1 MKKVFLSIAFMTIA
15 LISQAQKKNI
25 QSVINYLKMNE
36 IAEAKKLIDE
46 TVLNESTANNAKA
59 WLLKAVIYQAI
70 GTPKESMPQLIF
82 MLNEKPYAL
91 ELSVANTLQ
100 ASTPNANKI
109 ALEAYQ
115 KSFSID
121 PKYSKD
127 EILPLVQSM
136 FVLNFNNGIT
146 EINDNKYEAAYKSF
160 GNVVELSKLDAG
172 KIYAGTGMD
181 TNFANAKYYQG
192 QCAYHLGQV
201 DNAISL
207 LEEVSKSP
215 YINPVDLYVI
225 LAEIY
230 EGKKNDAKWQENMK
244 LGKSKFPNDKRLV
257 NSEINYYLNS
267 GKSEELIAKLKEGI
281 ALEPKKT
288 ELYIILGQTYCNIAN
303 SIRATKPANVKELE
317 QNALAQYNKVIELEP
332 NNYYGLFNIGVLYN
346 NQAKEFI
353 DEMNNE
359 TDDKKYMA
367 MKPKKDEL
375 LAKCVPFLEKA
386 KTSIEAEQINDSNKD
401 IYKQVL
407 TGLLQTY
414 KITGKS
420 EKATAIQA
428 LMNKTK

>member
-15 LISQAQKKNI
+15 LISQAQKANI
-25 QSVINYLKMNE
+25 QSVINYLKTNE

-46 TVLNESTANNAKA
+46 TVLSESTANNAKA

-82 MLNEKPYAL
+82 MLNEKQYIL
-91 ELSVANTLQ
+91 ELAVANTLQ

-121 PKYSKD
+121 PKYSKE
-127 EILPLVQSM
+127 EIFPLLQTM
-136 FVLNFNNGIT
+136 LGINFNNAIT
-146 EINDNKYEAAYKSF
+146 EMNDNKYEAAYKSF

-181 TNFANAKYYQG
+181 TIFANAKLYQG
-192 QCAYHLGQV
+192 NCAYQLGQV
-201 DNAISL
+201 DNAIPL
-207 LEEVSKSP
+207 FEEVSKSP
-215 YINPVDLYVI
+215 YINSADLYVM
-225 LAEIY
+225 LADIY

-257 NSEINYYLNS
+257 NSEINYYSNS

-288 ELYIILGQTYCNIAN
+288 DLYIILGQTYYNMAN
-303 SIRATKPANVKELE
+303 PNKGDKPANAKDLE
-317 QNALAQYNKVIELEP
+317 QNALAQYNKVVELEP
-332 NNYYGLFNIGVLYN
+332 NNYFGQFYLGLLYF
-346 NQAKEFI
+346 NQAKTVT
-353 DEMNNE
+353 DEMNKA
-359 TDDKKYMA
+359 DDKKYEA
-367 MKPKKDEL
+367 LKPVRDGL

-401 IYKQVL
+401 TYKQVL
-407 TGLLQTY
+407 SGLLQTY
-414 KITGKS
+414 NITGKS
-420 EKATAIQA
+420 EKANAIKA
-428 LMNKTK
+428 LIK

>member
-1 MKKVFLSIAFMTIA
+1 MKKVFLSIAFLTIA
-15 LISQAQKKNI
+15 LISQAQKANI
-25 QSVINYLKMNE
+25 QSVINYLKTNE

-70 GTPKESMPQLIF
+70 GTPKDLMPQLIF

-127 EILPLVQSM
+127 EIFPLLQTM
-136 FVLNFNNGIT
+136 LGINFNNAIT
-146 EINDNKYEAAYKSF
+146 EMNDNKYEAAYKSF
-160 GNVVELSKLDAG
+160 GHVVELSKLDAG

-181 TNFANAKYYQG
+181 TIFANAKLYQG
-192 QCAYHLGQV
+192 NCAYQLGQV
-201 DNAISL
+201 DNAIPL
-207 LEEVSKSP
+207 FEEVSKSP
-215 YINPVDLYVI
+215 YINSADLYVM
-225 LAEIY
+225 LADIY

-244 LGKSKFPNDKRLV
+244 QGKSKFPNDKRLV
-257 NSEINYYLNS
+257 NSEINYYSNS
-267 GKSEELIAKLKEGI
+267 GKSEELIVKLKEGI

-288 ELYIILGQTYCNIAN
+288 DLYIILGQTYYNMAN
-303 SIRATKPANVKELE
+303 PNKGDRPANAKELE
-317 QNALAQYNKVIELEP
+317 QNALTQYNKVMELEP
-332 NNYYGLFNIGVLYN
+332 NNYYGQFYTGLLYF
-346 NQAKEFI
+346 NQAKTVT
-353 DEMNNE
+353 DEMNKA
-359 TDDKKYMA
+359 DDKKYEA
-367 MKPKKDEL
+367 MKPVRDGL

-386 KTSIEAEQINDSNKD
+386 KTSIEAEQINDSNKET
-401 IYKQVL
+401 YKQVL
-407 TGLLQTY
+407 SGLLQTY
-414 KITGKS
+414 NITGKS

>member
-15 LISQAQKKNI
+15 LISQAQKANI
-25 QSVINYLKMNE
+25 QSVINYLKTNE

-70 GTPKESMPQLIF
+70 GTPKDLMPQLIF

-127 EILPLVQSM
+127 EIFPLLQTM
-136 FVLNFNNGIT
+136 LRINFNNAIT
-146 EINDNKYEAAYKSF
+146 EMNDNKYEAAYKSF
-160 GNVVELSKLDAG
+160 GHVVELSKLDAG

-181 TNFANAKYYQG
+181 TIFANAKLYQG
-192 QCAYHLGQV
+192 NCAYQLGQV
-201 DNAISL
+201 DNAIPL
-207 LEEVSKSP
+207 FEEVSKSP
-215 YINPVDLYVI
+215 YINSADLYVM
-225 LAEIY
+225 LADIY

-244 LGKSKFPNDKRLV
+244 QGKSKFPNDKRLV
-257 NSEINYYLNS
+257 NSEINYYSNS
-267 GKSEELIAKLKEGI
+267 GKSEELIVKLKEGI

-288 ELYIILGQTYCNIAN
+288 DLYIILGQTYYNMAN
-303 SIRATKPANVKELE
+303 PNKGDRPANAKELE
-317 QNALAQYNKVIELEP
+317 QNALTQYNKVMELEP
-332 NNYYGLFNIGVLYN
+332 NNYYGQFYTGLLYF
-346 NQAKEFI
+346 NQAKTVT
-353 DEMNNE
+353 DEMNKA
-359 TDDKKYMA
+359 DDKKYEA
-367 MKPKKDEL
+367 MKPVRDGL

-386 KTSIEAEQINDSNKD
+386 KTSIEAEQINDSNKET
-401 IYKQVL
+401 YKQVL
-407 TGLLQTY
+407 SGLLQTY
-414 KITGKS
+414 NITGKS

-428 LMNKTK
+428 IMNKTK

>member
-1 MKKVFLSIAFMTIA
+1 MKKVFLSIAFMTID
-15 LISQAQKKNI
+15 LISQAQKANI
-25 QSVINYLKMNE
+25 QSVINYLKTNE

-46 TVLNESTANNAKA
+46 TVLSESTANNAKA

-70 GTPKESMPQLIF
+70 GTPKDLMPQLIF

-91 ELSVANTLQ
+91 ELAVANTLQ

-121 PKYSKD
+121 PKYSKE
-127 EILPLVQSM
+127 EIFPLLQTM
-136 FVLNFNNGIT
+136 LGINFNNAIT
-146 EINDNKYEAAYKSF
+146 EMNDNKYEAAYKSF

-181 TNFANAKYYQG
+181 TIFANAKLYQG
-192 QCAYHLGQV
+192 NCAYQLGQV
-201 DNAISL
+201 DNAIPL
-207 LEEVSKSP
+207 FEEVSKSP
-215 YINPVDLYVI
+215 YINSADLYVM
-225 LAEIY
+225 LADIY

-257 NSEINYYLNS
+257 NSEINYYSNS
-267 GKSEELIAKLKEGI
+267 GKLEELIAKLKEGI

-288 ELYIILGQTYCNIAN
+288 DLYIILGQTYYNMAN
-303 SIRATKPANVKELE
+303 PNKGDKPANAKDLE

-332 NNYYGLFNIGVLYN
+332 NNYFGQFYIGLLYF
-346 NQAKEFI
+346 NQAKTVT
-353 DEMNNE
+353 DEMNKA
-359 TDDKKYMA
+359 DDKKYEA
-367 MKPKKDEL
+367 LKPVRDGL

-401 IYKQVL
+401 TYKQVL
-407 TGLLQTY
+407 SGLLQTY
-414 KITGKS
+414 NITGKS
-420 EKATAIQA
+420 EKANAIKA
-428 LMNKTK
+428 LIK

>member
-1 MKKVFLSIAFMTIA
+1 MKKVFLSIVFMTIA
-15 LISQAQKKNI
+15 LISQAQKANI
-25 QSVINYLKMNE
+25 QSVINYLKTNE

-46 TVLNESTANNAKA
+46 TVLSESTANNAKA

-91 ELSVANTLQ
+91 ELAVANTLQ
-100 ASTPNANKI
+100 ATTPNANKI

-121 PKYSKD
+121 PKYSKE
-127 EILPLVQSM
+127 EIFPLLQTM
-136 FVLNFNNGIT
+136 LGINFNNAIT
-146 EINDNKYEAAYKSF
+146 EMNDNKYEAAYKSF

-181 TNFANAKYYQG
+181 TIFANAKLYQG
-192 QCAYHLGQV
+192 NCAYQLGQV
-201 DNAISL
+201 DNAIPL
-207 LEEVSKSP
+207 FEEVSKSP
-215 YINPVDLYVI
+215 YINSADLYVM
-225 LAEIY
+225 LADIY

-257 NSEINYYLNS
+257 NSEINYYSNS

-288 ELYIILGQTYCNIAN
+288 DLYIILGQTYYNMAN
-303 SIRATKPANVKELE
+303 PNKGDKPANAKDLE

-332 NNYYGLFNIGVLYN
+332 NNYFGQFYIGLLYF
-346 NQAKEFI
+346 NQAKTVT
-353 DEMNNE
+353 DEMNKA
-359 TDDKKYMA
+359 DDKKYEA
-367 MKPKKDEL
+367 LKPVRDGL

-401 IYKQVL
+401 TYKQVL
-407 TGLLQTY
+407 SGLLQTY
-414 KITGKS
+414 NITGKS
-420 EKATAIQA
+420 EKANAIKA
-428 LMNKTK
+428 LIK

>member
-1 MKKVFLSIAFMTIA
+1 MKKIFLSIAFMTIA
-15 LISQAQKKNI
+15 IISQAQKANI
-25 QSVINYLKMNE
+25 QSVINYLKTNE

-46 TVLNESTANNAKA
+46 TVLSESTANNAKA

-82 MLNEKPYAL
+82 MLNEKQYIL
-91 ELSVANTLQ
+91 ELAVANTLQ

-121 PKYSKD
+121 PKYSKE

-136 FVLNFNNGIT
+136 FVMNFNNGIT
-146 EINDNKYEAAYKSF
+146 EMNDTKYEAAYKSF

-225 LAEIY
+225 LADIY

-257 NSEINYYLNS
+257 NSEINYYSNS
-267 GKSEELIAKLKEGI
+267 GKLEELIAKLKEGI

-288 ELYIILGQTYCNIAN
+288 DLYIILGQTYYNMAN
-303 SIRATKPANVKELE
+303 PNKGDKPANAKDLE

-332 NNYYGLFNIGVLYN
+332 NNYFGQFYIGLLYF
-346 NQAKEFI
+346 NQAKTVT
-353 DEMNNE
+353 DEMNKA
-359 TDDKKYMA
+359 DDKKYEA
-367 MKPKKDEL
+367 LKPVRDGL

-401 IYKQVL
+401 TYKQVL
-407 TGLLQTY
+407 SGLLQTY
-414 KITGKS
+414 NITGKS
-420 EKATAIQA
+420 EKATAIKA
-428 LMNKTK
+428 LIK

>member
-1 MKKVFLSIAFMTIA
+1 MKKIFLSIAFMTIA
-15 LISQAQKKNI
+15 IISQAQKANI
-25 QSVINYLKMNE
+25 QSVINYLKTNE

-46 TVLNESTANNAKA
+46 TVLSESTANNAKA

-82 MLNEKPYAL
+82 MLNEKQYIL
-91 ELSVANTLQ
+91 ELAVANTLQ

-121 PKYSKD
+121 PKYSKE
-127 EILPLVQSM
+127 EIFPLLQTM
-136 FVLNFNNGIT
+136 LGINFNNAIT
-146 EINDNKYEAAYKSF
+146 EMNDNKYEAAYKSF

-181 TNFANAKYYQG
+181 TIFANAKLYQG
-192 QCAYHLGQV
+192 NCAYQLGQV
-201 DNAISL
+201 DNAIPL
-207 LEEVSKSP
+207 FEEVSKSP
-215 YINPVDLYVI
+215 YINSADLYVM
-225 LAEIY
+225 LADIY

-257 NSEINYYLNS
+257 NSEINYYSNS

-288 ELYIILGQTYCNIAN
+288 DLYIILGQTYYNMAN
-303 SIRATKPANVKELE
+303 PNKGDKPANAKDLE
-317 QNALAQYNKVIELEP
+317 QNALAQYNKVVELEP
-332 NNYYGLFNIGVLYN
+332 NNYFGQFYIGLLYF
-346 NQAKEFI
+346 NQAKTVT
-353 DEMNNE
+353 DEMNKA
-359 TDDKKYMA
+359 DDKKYEA
-367 MKPKKDEL
+367 LKPVRDGL

-401 IYKQVL
+401 TYKQVL
-407 TGLLQTY
+407 SGLLQTY
-414 KITGKS
+414 NITGKS
-420 EKATAIQA
+420 EKANAIKA
-428 LMNKTK
+428 LIK

>member
-1 MKKVFLSIAFMTIA
+1 MKKIFLSIAFMTIA
-15 LISQAQKKNI
+15 IISQAQKANI
-25 QSVINYLKMNE
+25 QSVINYLKTNE

-46 TVLNESTANNAKA
+46 TVLSESTANNAKA

-91 ELSVANTLQ
+91 ELAVANTLQ
-100 ASTPNANKI
+100 ATTPNANKI

-121 PKYSKD
+121 PKYSKE
-127 EILPLVQSM
+127 EIFPLLQTM
-136 FVLNFNNGIT
+136 LGINFNNAIT
-146 EINDNKYEAAYKSF
+146 EMNDNKYEAAYKSF

-181 TNFANAKYYQG
+181 TIFANAKLYQG
-192 QCAYHLGQV
+192 NCAYQLGQV
-201 DNAISL
+201 DNAIPL
-207 LEEVSKSP
+207 FEEVSKSP
-215 YINPVDLYVI
+215 YINSADLYVM
-225 LAEIY
+225 LADIY

-257 NSEINYYLNS
+257 NSEINYYSNS

-288 ELYIILGQTYCNIAN
+288 DLYIILGQTYYNMAN
-303 SIRATKPANVKELE
+303 PNKGDKPANAKDLE
-317 QNALAQYNKVIELEP
+317 QNALAQYNKVVELEP
-332 NNYYGLFNIGVLYN
+332 NNYFGQFYIGLLYF
-346 NQAKEFI
+346 NQAKTVT
-353 DEMNNE
+353 DEMNKA
-359 TDDKKYMA
+359 DDKKYEA
-367 MKPKKDEL
+367 LKPVRDGL

-401 IYKQVL
+401 TYKQVL
-407 TGLLQTY
+407 SGLLQTY
-414 KITGKS
+414 NITGKS
-420 EKATAIQA
+420 EKANAIKA
-428 LMNKTK
+428 LIK

>member
-15 LISQAQKKNI
+15 LISQAQKANI
-25 QSVINYLKMNE
+25 QSVINYLKANE

-46 TVLNESTANNAKA
+46 TVLSESTANNAKA

-70 GTPKESMPQLIF
+70 GTPKDLMPQLIF
-82 MLNEKPYAL
+82 MLNEKQYIL
-91 ELSVANTLQ
+91 ELAVANTLQ

-121 PKYSKD
+121 PKYSKE
-127 EILPLVQSM
+127 EIFPLLQTM
-136 FVLNFNNGIT
+136 LGINFNNAIT
-146 EINDNKYEAAYKSF
+146 EMNDNKYEAAYKSF

-181 TNFANAKYYQG
+181 TIFANAKLYQG
-192 QCAYHLGQV
+192 NCAYQLGQV
-201 DNAISL
+201 DNAIPL
-207 LEEVSKSP
+207 FEEVSKSP
-215 YINPVDLYVI
+215 YINSADLYVM
-225 LAEIY
+225 LADIY

-257 NSEINYYLNS
+257 NSEINYYSNS
-267 GKSEELIAKLKEGI
+267 GKLEELIAKLKEGI

-288 ELYIILGQTYCNIAN
+288 DLYIILGQTYYNMAN
-303 SIRATKPANVKELE
+303 PNKGDKPANAKDLE

-332 NNYYGLFNIGVLYN
+332 NNYFGQFYIGLLYF
-346 NQAKEFI
+346 NQAKTVT
-353 DEMNNE
+353 DEMNKA
-359 TDDKKYMA
+359 DDKKYEA
-367 MKPKKDEL
+367 LKPVRDGL

-401 IYKQVL
+401 TYKQVL
-407 TGLLQTY
+407 SGLLQTY
-414 KITGKS
+414 NITGKS
-420 EKATAIQA
+420 EKANAIKA
-428 LMNKTK
+428 LIK

>member
-1 MKKVFLSIAFMTIA
+1 MKKVFLSIVFMTIA
-15 LISQAQKKNI
+15 LISQAQKANI
-25 QSVINYLKMNE
+25 QSVINYLKTNE

-46 TVLNESTANNAKA
+46 TVLSESTANNAKA

-91 ELSVANTLQ
+91 ELAVANTLQ
-100 ASTPNANKI
+100 ATTPNANKI

-121 PKYSKD
+121 PKYSKE
-127 EILPLVQSM
+127 EIFPLLQTM
-136 FVLNFNNGIT
+136 LGINFNNAIT
-146 EINDNKYEAAYKSF
+146 EMNDNKYEAAYKSF

-181 TNFANAKYYQG
+181 TIFANAKLYQG
-192 QCAYHLGQV
+192 NCAYQLGQV
-201 DNAISL
+201 DNAIPL
-207 LEEVSKSP
+207 FEEVSKSP
-215 YINPVDLYVI
+215 YINSADLYVM
-225 LAEIY
+225 LADIY

-257 NSEINYYLNS
+257 NSEINYYSNS

-288 ELYIILGQTYCNIAN
+288 DLYIILGQTYYNMAN
-303 SIRATKPANVKELE
+303 PNKGDKPANAKDLE
-317 QNALAQYNKVIELEP
+317 QNALAQYNKVVELEP
-332 NNYYGLFNIGVLYN
+332 NNYFGQFYLGLLYF
-346 NQAKEFI
+346 NQAKTVT
-353 DEMNNE
+353 DEMNKA
-359 TDDKKYMA
+359 DDKKYEA
-367 MKPKKDEL
+367 LKPVRDGL

-401 IYKQVL
+401 TYKQVL
-407 TGLLQTY
+407 SGLLQTY
-414 KITGKS
+414 NITGKS
-420 EKATAIQA
+420 EKANAIKA
-428 LMNKTK
+428 LIK

>member
-15 LISQAQKKNI
+15 LISQAQKANI
-25 QSVINYLKMNE
+25 QSVINYLKTNE

-46 TVLNESTANNAKA
+46 TVLSESTANNAKA

-70 GTPKESMPQLIF
+70 GTPKDLMPQLIF

-91 ELSVANTLQ
+91 ELAVANTLQ

-121 PKYSKD
+121 PKYSKE
-127 EILPLVQSM
+127 EIFPLLQTM
-136 FVLNFNNGIT
+136 LGINFNNAIT
-146 EINDNKYEAAYKSF
+146 EMNDNKYEAAYKSF

-181 TNFANAKYYQG
+181 TIFANAKLYQG
-192 QCAYHLGQV
+192 NCAYQLGQV
-201 DNAISL
+201 DNAIPL
-207 LEEVSKSP
+207 FEEVSKSP
-215 YINPVDLYVI
+215 YINSADLYVM
-225 LAEIY
+225 LADIY

-257 NSEINYYLNS
+257 NSEINYYSNS
-267 GKSEELIAKLKEGI
+267 GKLEELIAKLKEGI

-288 ELYIILGQTYCNIAN
+288 DLYIILGQTYYNMAN
-303 SIRATKPANVKELE
+303 PNKGDKPANAKDLE

-332 NNYYGLFNIGVLYN
+332 NNYFGQFYIGLLYF
-346 NQAKEFI
+346 NQAKTVT
-353 DEMNNE
+353 DEMNKA
-359 TDDKKYMA
+359 DDKKYEA
-367 MKPKKDEL
+367 LKPVRDGL

-401 IYKQVL
+401 TYKQVL
-407 TGLLQTY
+407 SGLLQTY
-414 KITGKS
+414 NITGKS
-420 EKATAIQA
+420 EKATAIKA
-428 LMNKTK
+428 LIK

>member
-1 MKKVFLSIAFMTIA
+1 MKKVFLSIAFLTIA
-15 LISQAQKKNI
+15 LISQAQKANI
-25 QSVINYLKMNE
+25 QSVINYLKTNE

-46 TVLNESTANNAKA
+46 TVLNELTANNAKA

-70 GTPKESMPQLIF
+70 GTPKDLMPQLIF

-127 EILPLVQSM
+127 EIFPLLQTM
-136 FVLNFNNGIT
+136 LGINFNNAIT
-146 EINDNKYEAAYKSF
+146 EMNDNKYEAAYKSF
-160 GNVVELSKLDAG
+160 GHVVELSKLDAG

-181 TNFANAKYYQG
+181 TIFANAKLYQG
-192 QCAYHLGQV
+192 NCAYQLGQV
-201 DNAISL
+201 DNAIPL
-207 LEEVSKSP
+207 FEEVSKSP
-215 YINPVDLYVI
+215 YINSADLYVM
-225 LAEIY
+225 LADIY

-244 LGKSKFPNDKRLV
+244 QGKSKFPNDKRLV
-257 NSEINYYLNS
+257 NSEINYYSNS
-267 GKSEELIAKLKEGI
+267 GKSEELIVKLKEGI

-288 ELYIILGQTYCNIAN
+288 DLYIILGQTYYNMAN
-303 SIRATKPANVKELE
+303 PNKGDRPANAKELE
-317 QNALAQYNKVIELEP
+317 QNALTQYNKVMELEP
-332 NNYYGLFNIGVLYN
+332 NNYYGQFYTGLLYF
-346 NQAKEFI
+346 NQAKTVT
-353 DEMNNE
+353 DEMNKA
-359 TDDKKYMA
+359 DDKKYEA
-367 MKPKKDEL
+367 MKPVRDGL

-386 KTSIEAEQINDSNKD
+386 KTSIEAEQINDSNKET
-401 IYKQVL
+401 YKQVL
-407 TGLLQTY
+407 SGLLQTY
-414 KITGKS
+414 NITGKS

>member
-1 MKKVFLSIAFMTIA
+1 MKKIFLSIAFMTIA
-15 LISQAQKKNI
+15 IISQAQKANI
-25 QSVINYLKMNE
+25 QSVINYLKTNE

-46 TVLNESTANNAKA
+46 TVLSESTANNAKA

-70 GTPKESMPQLIF
+70 GTPKDLMPQLIF

-91 ELSVANTLQ
+91 ELAVANTLQ
-100 ASTPNANKI
+100 ATTPNANKI

-121 PKYSKD
+121 PKYSKE
-127 EILPLVQSM
+127 EIFPLLQTM
-136 FVLNFNNGIT
+136 LGINFNNAIT
-146 EINDNKYEAAYKSF
+146 EMNDNKYEAAYKSF

-181 TNFANAKYYQG
+181 TIFANAKLYQG
-192 QCAYHLGQV
+192 NCAYQLGQV
-201 DNAISL
+201 DNAIPL
-207 LEEVSKSP
+207 FEEVSKSP
-215 YINPVDLYVI
+215 YINSADLYVM
-225 LAEIY
+225 LADIY

-257 NSEINYYLNS
+257 NSEINYYSNS

-288 ELYIILGQTYCNIAN
+288 DLYIILGQTYYNMAN
-303 SIRATKPANVKELE
+303 PNKGDKPANAKDLE

-332 NNYYGLFNIGVLYN
+332 NNYFGQFYIGLLYF
-346 NQAKEFI
+346 NQAKTVT
-353 DEMNNE
+353 DEMNKA
-359 TDDKKYMA
+359 DDKKYEA
-367 MKPKKDEL
+367 MKPVRDGL

-401 IYKQVL
+401 TYKQVL
-407 TGLLQTY
+407 SGLLQTY
-414 KITGKS
+414 NITGKS
-420 EKATAIQA
+420 EKANAIKA
-428 LMNKTK
+428 LIK

>member
-1 MKKVFLSIAFMTIA
+1 MKKVFLSIAFLTIA
-15 LISQAQKKNI
+15 LIGQAQKANI
-25 QSVINYLKMNE
+25 QSVINYLKTNE

-70 GTPKESMPQLIF
+70 GTPKDLMPQLIF

-127 EILPLVQSM
+127 EIFPLLQTM
-136 FVLNFNNGIT
+136 LGINFNNAIT
-146 EINDNKYEAAYKSF
+146 EMNDNKYEAAYKSF
-160 GNVVELSKLDAG
+160 GHVVELSKLDAG

-181 TNFANAKYYQG
+181 TIFANAKLYQG
-192 QCAYHLGQV
+192 NCAYQLGQV
-201 DNAISL
+201 DNAIPL
-207 LEEVSKSP
+207 FEEVSKSP
-215 YINPVDLYVI
+215 YINSADLYVM
-225 LAEIY
+225 LADIY

-244 LGKSKFPNDKRLV
+244 QGKSKFPNDKRLV
-257 NSEINYYLNS
+257 NSEINYYSNS
-267 GKSEELIAKLKEGI
+267 GKSEELIVKLKEGI

-288 ELYIILGQTYCNIAN
+288 DLYIILGQTYYNMAN
-303 SIRATKPANVKELE
+303 PNKGDRPANAKELE
-317 QNALAQYNKVIELEP
+317 QNALTQYNKVMELEP
-332 NNYYGLFNIGVLYN
+332 NNYYGQFYTGLLYF
-346 NQAKEFI
+346 NQAKTVT
-353 DEMNNE
+353 DEMNKA
-359 TDDKKYMA
+359 DDKKYEA
-367 MKPKKDEL
+367 MKPVRDGL

-386 KTSIEAEQINDSNKD
+386 KTSIEAEQINDSNKET
-401 IYKQVL
+401 YKQVL
-407 TGLLQTY
+407 SGLLQTY
-414 KITGKS
+414 NITGKS

>member
-1 MKKVFLSIAFMTIA
+1 MKKIFLSIAFMTIA
-15 LISQAQKKNI
+15 IISQAQKANI
-25 QSVINYLKMNE
+25 QSVINYLKTNE

-46 TVLNESTANNAKA
+46 TVLSESTANNAKA

-70 GTPKESMPQLIF
+70 GTPKDLMPQLIF

-91 ELSVANTLQ
+91 ELAVANTLQ

-121 PKYSKD
+121 PKYSKE
-127 EILPLVQSM
+127 EIFPLLQTM
-136 FVLNFNNGIT
+136 LGINFNNAIT
-146 EINDNKYEAAYKSF
+146 EMNDNKYEAAYKSF

-181 TNFANAKYYQG
+181 TIFANAKLYQG
-192 QCAYHLGQV
+192 NCAYQLGQV
-201 DNAISL
+201 DNAIPL
-207 LEEVSKSP
+207 FEEVSKSP
-215 YINPVDLYVI
+215 YINSADLYVM
-225 LAEIY
+225 LADIY

-257 NSEINYYLNS
+257 NSEINYYSNS

-288 ELYIILGQTYCNIAN
+288 DLYIILGQTYYNMAN
-303 SIRATKPANVKELE
+303 PNKGDKPANAKDLE
-317 QNALAQYNKVIELEP
+317 QNALAQYNKVVELEP
-332 NNYYGLFNIGVLYN
+332 NNYFGQFYIGLLYF
-346 NQAKEFI
+346 NQAKTVT
-353 DEMNNE
+353 DEMNKA
-359 TDDKKYMA
+359 DDKKYEA
-367 MKPKKDEL
+367 LKPVRDGL

-401 IYKQVL
+401 TYKQVL
-407 TGLLQTY
+407 SGLLQTY
-414 KITGKS
+414 NITGKS
-420 EKATAIQA
+420 EKANAIKA
-428 LMNKTK
+428 LIK